1 MLTSVAAAAVRW
13 QQHQQQ
19 QSRQQQQLQQQH
31 QQATELTFAA
41 VAAATAAATA
51 VVAATAAGELARL
64 VGGLAHIIATD
75 RLLFSC
81 ICIQYAKVHTG
92 TLPDPTGVAGE
103 FGGGD
108 TTMSAINYS
117 NCAHNKQ
124 VQSAAKQPRH
134 MELARQE
141 PAYMVTTQRPHDD
154 NQGLKRL
161 RPPCCFD

>member
-103 FGGGD
+103 FWGGTQHCLPSTIAIVL
-108 TTMSAINYS
+108 TTSRFRALPNS
-117 NCAHNKQ
+117 QRAWSLQGKNLPTW
-124 VQSAAKQPRH
+124 SQPKGP
-134 MELARQE
+134 M
-141 PAYMVTTQRPHDD
+141 MTIK
-154 NQGLKRL
+154 G
-161 RPPCCFD
+161 